1 MQKTFLV
8 HVATTVSSHSQ
19 QSLSRVSFDHDKHS
33 TVHPI
38 GVTEGSNENDQT
50 NYTVGV
56 YVATVYDHDRKW
68 FVGMILERCEEKVD
82 VLVKFMHPAQ
92 SQKLAWPSR
101 PDICWVPLSHVLCCL
116 SVPTLQGRSAQKV
129 ALV

>member
-1 MQKTFLV
+1 MGSRQTQ
-8 HVATTVSSHSQ
+8 HCPSH
-19 QSLSRVSFDHDKHS
+19 
-33 TVHPI
+33 TI

-116 SVPTLQGRSAQKV
+116 SVPTLQGRSARQYAISTDQFQSIECLFQKFYQENI
-129 ALV
+129 